1 MGYNKAMAKRLNVPA
16 TVRQAA
22 RVAAKNNSAPNVGGI
37 RKVKR
42 SAVNAGYQTSEKRI
56 SWNYRGGD
64 LVRFRD
70 YTSELRFG
78 TVIATEGSM
87 VSIMSPAGVV
97 RMPCQSIS
105 LIERIEENPE

>member
-1 MGYNKAMAKRLNVPA
+1 MGYNKAMAKRLNVPTA
-16 TVRQAA
+16 VRTAA
-22 RVAAKNNSAPNVGGI
+22 RSAAKNTSVSSVGGI

-78 TVIATEGSM
+78 TVIAIEGAM
-87 VSIMSPAGVV
+87 VSIMSSAGMV

-105 LIERIEENPE
+105 LIERFEENPE

>member
-1 MGYNKAMAKRLNVPA
+1 MAKRLNVPA
-16 TVRQAA
+16 AVRQAA
-22 RVAAKNNSAPNVGGI
+22 SKAVKSNNAPHVGGL

-42 SAVNAGYQTSEKRI
+42 SAMNAGYQTSEKRI
-56 SWNYRGGD
+56 SWNYMGGD

-87 VSIMSPAGVV
+87 VSIMSSAGMV

-105 LIERIEENPE
+105 LVERIEENPE

>member
-22 RVAAKNNSAPNVGGI
+22 RAA
-37 RKVKR
+37 
-42 SAVNAGYQTSEKRI
+42 AVNAGYQTSEKRI

-97 RMPCQSIS
+97 RMPCQSIC